1 MIAVPIIS
9 SNGTELPATFQLVSV
24 EVVRELN
31 RIPTAQ
37 LVFADGDIPK
47 SEFPALDSDALEPGA
62 KIEIKVR
69 EGDEI
74 TALFK
79 GLVARVRFDLTGL
92 GPRLFVDCK
101 DKVFRLTRP
110 RRSAIYSDST
120 DADAIGTILRR
131 AKVDAGDLGEG
142 GEKQLALVQYDASD
156 WDFIVSRA
164 ESVGSGVVVKDG
176 ELSVVPLSVSGS
188 ANRTVELGID
198 DIADFELELDAGG
211 QHPDITAIGWD
222 LSQGAVTEAAAAEP
236 ISPAQ
241 GNVDPGKAATSLGVD
256 DAVLRHLVPLSG
268 AELKAWASAR
278 LAQDRLAM
286 FRGRI
291 SIGSAGDIAPMDL
304 IKLRG
309 FGARF
314 NGKALVT
321 GIRHT
326 IEGNQWRTDL
336 RLGLSAEPFT
346 QTADIV
352 ASPAQGLLPAA
363 RGLSIGVV
371 SEYADDP
378 DGEFR
383 VKVTLPGV
391 TGGDDTLWARLTAPE
406 AGKERGF
413 FFRPDPGD
421 EVVLGFLADDPRQ
434 PIVLGALF
442 GSKNKPPKPFSDVS
456 KENISK
462 GLATKHGI
470 SLDLTDED
478 GKAIIHLKTPKGTLT
493 IDDDSGEIKLSDGNK
508 NSIVLSKEGVA
519 IKSGKDFKLE
529 ATGKVALKGASI
541 NAN

>member
-1 MIAVPIIS
+1 MVAVPIIS
-9 SNGTELPATFQLVSV
+9 SNGTELPEAFQLVSV

-37 LVFADGDIPK
+37 LIFADGEIPK
-47 SEFPALDSDALEPGA
+47 SEFPALDSEALEPGA

-69 EGDEI
+69 QGDEI
-74 TALFK
+74 TSLFN
-79 GLVARVRFDLTGL
+79 GLVSRVRFDLGSL
-92 GPRLFVDCK
+92 GPRLYVDCK
-101 DKVFRLTRP
+101 DKAFRLTKP
-110 RRSAIYSDST
+110 RRSAIYSEST
-120 DADAIGTILRR
+120 DADAIATILRR
-131 AKVDAGDLGEG
+131 AKVDAGDLGGG

-164 ESVGSGVVVKDG
+164 ESAGSGVVVMDG
-176 ELSVVPLSVSGS
+176 KLSVLPLSVSGS
-188 ANRTVELGID
+188 AARAFELGID
-198 DIADFELELDAGG
+198 DIADFELELDVGS
-211 QHPDITAIGWD
+211 QHPDVTAIGWD
-222 LSQGAVTEAAAAEP
+222 LPQGSITDAAAADP

-241 GNVDPGKAATSLGVD
+241 GNVDAAKAGSSLGFEE
-256 DAVLRHLVPLSG
+256 AVLRHMVPLSSS
-268 AELKAWASAR
+268 ELKAWASAR

-291 SIGSAGDIAPMDL
+291 SIGGAGDIAPLDL
-304 IKLRG
+304 IKLDG

-326 IEGNQWRTDL
+326 IEGNQWLTDL
-336 RLGLSAEPFT
+336 RLGLSAEPFAKT
-346 QTADIV
+346 SDII
-352 ASPAQGLLPAA
+352 ATPAQGLLPAA

-383 VKVTLPGV
+383 VKVKLPGV
-391 TGGDDTLWARLTAPE
+391 TGGEDTLWARLTAPE
-406 AGKERGF
+406 AGSERGF

-421 EVVLGFLADDPRQ
+421 EVVIGFLADDPRQ

-442 GSKNKPPKPFSDVS
+442 GSRNKPPPSFAELS
-456 KENISK
+456 KDNVSK
-462 GLATKHGI
+462 GLVTKHGI
-470 SLDLTDED
+470 ALDLIDKD
-478 GKAIIHLKTPKGTLT
+478 GKQIIHLKTPKGTLT
-493 IDDDSGEIKLSDGNK
+493 IDDDSGEIQLSDGNR
-508 NSIVLSKEGVA
+508 NSIILSKEGVA

-541 NAN
+541 DAN